1 MQLVDSSEP
10 LGLQHSEAKFVGKDY
25 SVPKEPNSWQR
36 SKGSRGLRRSEVEM
50 KTKLFFF
57 ACFLLLFRVEGM
69 AQTGSGKTPEASSD
83 VGKSAKWDNLSHQGR
98 SGDFLL
104 GKVMVAGGDLPWDP
118 VPITVTC
125 DGKIR
130 FTANADP
137 KGSFEIAVVETSS
150 HTLGVEGARSKPAA
164 EFVGC
169 TVEAVL
175 PGFNSSVL
183 TIANLNI
190 LDNPDIG
197 TVKLSR
203 EDSAGGA
210 VISSTTASAP
220 KEATKA
226 FEKARSEWL
235 EQKPDRAQRD
245 LQKAVQVYPQ
255 FAEAWYQLGK
265 IQEASSPQDAAA
277 SFSKSV
283 AADPKFILPYGHLVA
298 YAAQAGKWQEVA
310 DDAAHELELS
320 PRGTPQ
326 IWYYHALGNYKLNK
340 KDVAEASALKA
351 LSMDPQ
357 HTEPNTEQ
365 LLAVILAD
373 KRDFAGALGHLR
385 NLLTYL
391 PSGPHA
397 DLVKQQV
404 AQLEKMVPADK

>member
-1 MQLVDSSEP
+1 
-10 LGLQHSEAKFVGKDY
+10 
-25 SVPKEPNSWQR
+25 
-36 SKGSRGLRRSEVEM
+36 M

-57 ACFLLLFRVEGM
+57 LCFFLIFQVAAI
-69 AQTGSGKTPEASSD
+69 AQTGSGKTPEASTD
-83 VGKSAKWDNLSHQGR
+83 VGKSAKWDSLSHQGR

-104 GKVMVAGGDLPWDP
+104 GTVMIAGEALPWE
-118 VPITVTC
+118 PIPIAVTC

-130 FTANADP
+130 YTANADP
-137 KGSFEIAVVETSS
+137 KGGFEIAVVETSS
-150 HTLGVEGARSKPAA
+150 HTLGTEGARSKPAA

-175 PGFNSSVL
+175 PGFHSSVL
-183 TIANLNI
+183 TIVNHNI

-203 EDSAGGA
+203 EESAGGA

-235 EQKPDRAQRD
+235 EQKPERAQRD

-265 IQEASSPQDAAA
+265 IQEASSPQDAAI

-283 AADPKFILPYGHLVA
+283 AADPKFILPYGHLA
-298 YAAQAGKWQEVA
+298 AFAAQAGKWQEVA

-326 IWYYHALGNYKLNK
+326 VWYYHALGNFKLNK
-340 KDVAEASALKA
+340 KDVAEASAVKA
-351 LSMDPQ
+351 LSMDPL
-357 HTEPNTEQ
+357 HTQPNTEQ

-373 KRDFAGALGHLR
+373 KQDFAGALAHLR
-385 NLLTYL
+385 NCLTYL
-391 PSGPHA
+391 SAGPNA
-397 DLVKQQV
+397 DVVKQQV
-404 AQLEKMVPADK
+404 AQLEKMVPVAK

>member
-1 MQLVDSSEP
+1 
-10 LGLQHSEAKFVGKDY
+10 
-25 SVPKEPNSWQR
+25 
-36 SKGSRGLRRSEVEM
+36 M

-57 ACFLLLFRVEGM
+57 ACFFLLPQICLV

-83 VGKSAKWDNLSHQGR
+83 VGKSAKWDSLSHQGR

-104 GKVMVAGGDLPWDP
+104 GTVIVTGGSLPWDP
-118 VPITVTC
+118 VPIVVTC
-125 DGKIR
+125 DGKTSY
-130 FTANADP
+130 TANADP
-137 KGSFEIAVVETSS
+137 KGGFEIAVVKTSS
-150 HTLGVEGARSKPAA
+150 HTLGTEGAQSKPSA

-175 PGFNSSVL
+175 PGFNSSVI
-183 TIANLNI
+183 TIANHSI

-197 TVKLSR
+197 AIKLSR
-203 EDSAGGA
+203 EEGTGGA

-226 FEKARSEWL
+226 FEKARAEWL

-298 YAAQAGKWQEVA
+298 FAARAGKWQEVA
-310 DDAAHELELS
+310 EDAGHELELS

-326 IWYYHALGNYKLNK
+326 VWYFHALGNYKLNK

-351 LSMDPQ
+351 LSMDPL

-373 KRDFAGALGHLR
+373 KRDFAGALVHLR
-385 NLLTYL
+385 NCLTYL
-391 PSGPHA
+391 PSGPNA
-397 DLVKQQV
+397 DVVKQQI
-404 AQLEKMVPADK
+404 AQLEKMVPAAK

>member
-1 MQLVDSSEP
+1 
-10 LGLQHSEAKFVGKDY
+10 
-25 SVPKEPNSWQR
+25 
-36 SKGSRGLRRSEVEM
+36 M
-50 KTKLFFF
+50 KMKSKLFLFV
-57 ACFLLLFRVEGM
+57 CFLLLFRVDGM

-83 VGKSAKWDNLSHQGR
+83 VGKSAKWDSLSHQGR

-104 GKVMVAGGDLPWDP
+104 GKVMVAGGELPWDP

-137 KGSFEIAVVETSS
+137 KGSFEIAVVETST
-150 HTLGVEGARSKPAA
+150 HTLGVEGARTKPAA

-169 TVEAVL
+169 TVEAIL
-175 PGFNSSVL
+175 PGFDSSVL
-183 TIANLNI
+183 TIANHSI

-245 LQKAVQVYPQ
+245 LQKAVQIYPQ

-265 IQEASSPQDAAA
+265 IQ
-277 SFSKSV
+277 
-283 AADPKFILPYGHLVA
+283 
-298 YAAQAGKWQEVA
+298 
-310 DDAAHELELS
+310 
-320 PRGTPQ
+320 
-326 IWYYHALGNYKLNK
+326 
-340 KDVAEASALKA
+340 
-351 LSMDPQ
+351 
-357 HTEPNTEQ
+357 
-365 LLAVILAD
+365 
-373 KRDFAGALGHLR
+373 
-385 NLLTYL
+385 
-391 PSGPHA
+391 
-397 DLVKQQV
+397 
-404 AQLEKMVPADK
+404 

>member
-1 MQLVDSSEP
+1 
-10 LGLQHSEAKFVGKDY
+10 
-25 SVPKEPNSWQR
+25 
-36 SKGSRGLRRSEVEM
+36 M

-57 ACFLLLFRVEGM
+57 ACFFLIFTIDVI

-83 VGKSAKWDNLSHQGR
+83 VGKSAKWDSLSHQGR

-104 GKVMVAGGDLPWDP
+104 GKVMIAGGELPWDS
-118 VPITVTC
+118 VPIMVTC

-130 FTANADP
+130 YTANADP
-137 KGSFEIAVVETSS
+137 KGGFEIAVVETSS
-150 HTLGVEGARSKPAA
+150 HTLGSEGARSKPAA

-175 PGFNSSVL
+175 PGFSSSVL
-183 TIANLNI
+183 TIANLSI

-203 EDSAGGA
+203 EDGAGGA

-235 EQKPDRAQRD
+235 EQKPDRAQHD

-265 IQEASSPQDAAA
+265 IQEASSPQDAAV
-277 SFSKSV
+277 SFSKAV
-283 AADPKFILPYGHLVA
+283 AADPKFILPYGHLAVFA
-298 YAAQAGKWQEVA
+298 TQAGKWQEVA
-310 DDAAHELELS
+310 DDTAHELELN

-326 IWYYHALGNYKLNK
+326 TWYYHALGNYKLNK
-340 KDVAEASALKA
+340 KDVAEASAAKA
-351 LSMDPQ
+351 LSMDPL

-365 LLAVILAD
+365 LLGVILAD
-373 KRDFAGALGHLR
+373 KRDFAGALMHLR
-385 NLLTYL
+385 NCLTYL
-391 PSGPHA
+391 PSGQNA
-397 DLVKQQV
+397 DVVKQQV
-404 AQLEKMVPADK
+404 AQLEKMVPAAK